1 MGILKKM
8 YRVIALLSV
17 FSSQISADAP
27 VNCPVSASWGDWE
40 FRLGERSNSPQSL
53 LRGIVDEN
61 GDYTN
66 LGEETGKPYR
76 FSFELYNKVTDLE
89 TGATGVITSIYN
101 QGFQFEI
108 YGQKWFVYYYFKTNE
123 DTGNTE
129 FSCEKTS
136 VGWAVDDNLREYVRI
151 YGHHLQNDVKIQISE
166 KKLFSS
172 KKYVHDEDFIKKVNQ
187 KNNKLWTAEHNA
199 ENEKYTISQLQ
210 KRSGTPTTNSKP
222 QFSRNMTKLV
232 ET

>member
-1 MGILKKM
+1 MGTHHKM
-8 YRVIALLSV
+8 LRVIALL
-17 FSSQISADAP
+17 FSSQILNKVSADAP

-40 FRLGERSNSPQSL
+40 FRLGERSNNPQDL

-76 FSFELYNKVTDLE
+76 FNFELYNKVTDLE

-123 DTGNTE
+123 EGKIE

-136 VGWAVDDNLREYVRI
+136 VGWAVDDGLREYVRI
-151 YGHHLQNDVKIQISE
+151 YGHHLQNDVKVQVS
-166 KKLFSS
+166 KNQRFSS
-172 KKYVHDEDFIKKVNQ
+172 KKYVHDEDFIKKINQ
-187 KNNKLWTAEHNA
+187 NNNKLWTAEHNS
-199 ENEKYTISQLQ
+199 ENEKYTLSQ
-210 KRSGTPTTNSKP
+210 
-222 QFSRNMTKLV
+222 
-232 ET
+232 